1 MPLAFGPTES
11 HPMVDAFLAPRL
23 PRWEELN
30 RAVDERDDMLD
41 FAVKLFEH
49 DRDAAVSNYFQNG
62 FEQFALVRH
71 IAAWRPAHPK
81 AMLDFASGYG
91 RLTRF
96 LVHQHLADEVT
107 VSDLLEGGM
116 EFQAAQFGVKTILST
131 TLPEQFPATRK
142 YDLIFVAS
150 LFTHLPPATFTAW
163 LRKLAELLEPEGL
176 LIFSVHDESI
186 APVAVEGIAFH
197 SYSESRVLEGDE
209 YGSTWVTEGYV
220 REQVAAID
228 PGFACVRLP
237 RALSDWQDVYVVSP
251 ATIDNAPPRRMPKG
265 FLDQFELTEEGLKFS
280 GWATQVERRAPSPAG
295 SAAEAAAAPLGVDRV
310 EVRVDNELVA
320 TAREFH
326 ERDDVA
332 AWLKIDQA
340 RNSGW
345 TATVP
350 HAAIRSFR
358 YQVVTISAFSVE
370 GVEKILFH
378 GAVESLVGVIAREK
392 AKQSEEQFAR
402 ANVEIADL
410 REQLAVAGHQRDTLA
425 AQIEA
430 MRASRFWKAREQW
443 FRLKRAA
450 RLTDEA

>member
-1 MPLAFGPTES
+1 MPLAFGAAES

-23 PRWEELN
+23 PRWQELN

-62 FEQFALVRH
+62 YEQFELVRH
-71 IAAWRPAHPK
+71 IASWRAGQPK

-107 VSDLLEGGM
+107 VSDILEGGM
-116 EFQAAQFGVKTILST
+116 EFQAAQFGVRTILST

-163 LRKLAELLEPEGL
+163 LRKLATLLENEGL

-186 APVAVEGIAFH
+186 APVAVDGIAFE
-197 SYSESRVLEGDE
+197 SYSESRVLDGSE

-237 RALSDWQDVYVVSP
+237 RALSDWQDVYVISP
-251 ATIDNAPPRRMPKG
+251 QRIAEPRPRRMPKG
-265 FLDQFELTEEGLKFS
+265 FLDQFEITDESLRFS
-280 GWATQVERRAPSPAG
+280 GWATV
-295 SAAEAAAAPLGVDRV
+295 LGDPVDRV
-310 EVRVDNELVA
+310 EVKVNNELAAA
-320 TAREFH
+320 TREFH
-326 ERDDVA
+326 ERGDVA
-332 AWLKIDQA
+332 DWLQIDAA
-340 RNSGW
+340 RHSGW
-345 TATVP
+345 TCLVP
-350 HAAIRSFR
+350 HAKVRSFR
-358 YQVVTISAFSVE
+358 YDVVTVSAFSAE

-378 GAVESLVGVIAREK
+378 GAVESLAGVIAREK
-392 AKQSEEQFAR
+392 AKQR
-402 ANVEIADL
+402 D
-410 REQLAVAGHQRDTLA
+410 EQLARRELELDALRGEAALFAHQRDTLA
-425 AQIEA
+425 QQIEA
-430 MRASRFWKAREQW
+430 MRRSRFWKAREQW
-443 FRLKRAA
+443 FRVKRAA
-450 RLTDEA
+450 GLTDEA